1 MNRSRATTV
10 VTVILSVL
18 LTACV
23 TFFCTMI
30 FVSRSFLY
38 VPDTP
43 VDQEAIESKIR
54 QVESCLDA
62 YFIDDYDPEVVTK
75 AAENGAAAAM
85 VEAIGDEWS
94 YYLTQEEMAEHTRQQ
109 NNSYVGIGI
118 TITTEENGLR
128 IMSVVENGPA
138 DVAGVKPGDL
148 LIGVEDKDFDQIGQ
162 DGAADLIRGEAGTDV
177 TIRILR
183 DDEKL
188 ELTVTRALIVEDVAT
203 ATMLENGIGLVEIT
217 DFGRH
222 CAEQTLSCVDLLQ
235 QQGAKGIIFDLR
247 FNPGGYKD
255 ELLQVLDELLP
266 EGVIFHSVD
275 YAGTENITRSDAQ
288 CLEIPMVVLVNK
300 DTYSAAEFFAA
311 ALQEYDAAEIIGTQT
326 YGKGNFQTLLTLSDG
341 SGINLSIGKY
351 FTPKGRSLTGVG
363 ITPDQVVELSEED
376 YSNLYYGNLSH
387 DADAQLQAAL
397 EYLRQKIS

>member
-10 VTVILSVL
+10 VAVILSVL
-18 LTACV
+18 ITASV

-30 FVSRSFLY
+30 FVSRNFLY

-62 YFIDDYDPEVVTK
+62 YFIDDYDPAVITK
-75 AAENGAAAAM
+75 AAEDGAAAAM
-85 VEAIGDEWS
+85 VEATGDRWS
-94 YYLTQEEMAEHTRQQ
+94 YYLTEEEMVEHARQQ
-109 NNSYVGIGI
+109 SNSYVGIGI
-118 TITTEENGLR
+118 TITEEENGLR
-128 IMSVVENGPA
+128 VMSVVENGPA
-138 DVAGVKPGDL
+138 DVAGVLPGDL
-148 LIGVEDKDFDQIGQ
+148 LIGVDDKDFDQIGQ

-177 TIRILR
+177 VIRILR

-203 ATMLENGIGLVEIT
+203 ATMLETGIGLVEIT

-222 CAEQTLSCVDLLQ
+222 CAEQTLECIETLQ
-235 QQGAKGIIFDLR
+235 QQGAKAIIFDLR

-255 ELLQVLDELLP
+255 ELVQILDKLLP
-266 EGVIFHSVD
+266 EGEIFRSVD
-275 YAGTENITRSDAQ
+275 YSGKEEITRSDAA
-288 CLEIPMVVLVNK
+288 CLEIPMVVLVNEAS
-300 DTYSAAEFFAA
+300 YSAAEFFAA
-311 ALQEYDAAEIIGTQT
+311 ALQDYEAAEIIGTKT
-326 YGKGNFQTLLTLSDG
+326 FGKGNFQTLLTLSDG

-351 FTPKGRSLTGVG
+351 YTPSGKSLTGVG

-376 YSNLYYGNLSH
+376 YSSLYYGTLS
-387 DADAQLQAAL
+387 DEDDAQLQAAV